1 MAHPEGEQPTDLE
14 ELMKEMGGLYSG
26 LVGPD
31 GEMEELEGVGR
42 GELSEKDTKREK
54 AFLLK
59 MAEIEKK
66 RKEIGDTTVTLGSGK
81 DRVVIFL
88 NPLFELGQEGVGINA
103 YTVLEEV

>member
-1 MAHPEGEQPTDLE
+1 
-14 ELMKEMGGLYSG
+14 
-26 LVGPD
+26 
-31 GEMEELEGVGR
+31 
-42 GELSEKDTKREK
+42 
-54 AFLLK
+54 